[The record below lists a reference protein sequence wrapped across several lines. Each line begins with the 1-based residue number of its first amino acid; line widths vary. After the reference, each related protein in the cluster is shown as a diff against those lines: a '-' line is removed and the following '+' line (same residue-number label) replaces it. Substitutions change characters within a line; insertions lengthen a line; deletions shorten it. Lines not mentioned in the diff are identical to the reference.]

1 MENLASAEK
10 PLEPPEMPLIQPLDL
25 IEQKSVASFFQ
36 PIVSIKKIGVVGL
49 EALGRGVDTESQ
61 SLIEPQ
67 HLYKHL
73 EEKEPRLALDRL
85 FRDKGLEGY
94 TQIRSKIPGLL
105 LFLNIE
111 SSILT
116 PDTVGSGYLLKKV
129 REHRLDPSMIVIEI
143 SQSEIA
149 DKTAV
154 QRFIESQRANDFL
167 IALEDINNSR
177 DKLNQVLQL
186 KPDVVK
192 LERNLVQGMANDPY
206 QREGVRTVVNL
217 SQKLGALVVAD
228 GIENEEDALAA
239 LDLGVDMLQGNYYS
253 KPQKNDSATLGLKA
267 RIVFMASRYRRT
279 MTERMS
285 RDKDRRNRCQT
296 IAVSIFEE
304 LNEMDRDDQEKSLGN
319 FFSKYPQLE
328 CLYLLNHDG
337 VQISETVCNLKKVQ
351 ARKQFLF
358 QPAPRGTDHSL
369 KEYYCGM
376 TYNNLSRYLTEPY
389 ISLASGNLCITF
401 TGVLTNPETGKGH
414 ILCADID
421 VSQV

>member
-1 MENLASAEK
+1 MLLLWAKANGKDLMENLTSAEK
-10 PLEPPEMPLIQPLDL
+10 PLESSEMPLIQPLDL

-129 REHRLDPSMIVIEI
+129 REHQLNPSMIVIEI

-149 DKTAV
+149 DKMAV

-192 LERNLVQGMANDPY
+192 LERNLVQGMSKDSY
-206 QREGVRTVVNL
+206 KREGVRTVVNL
-217 SQKLGALVVAD
+217 SQKQGALVVAD
-228 GIENEEDALAA
+228 GIENEEDALAS
-239 LDLGVDMLQGNYYS
+239 LDLGVDMLQGNYFS

-267 RIVFMASRYRRT
+267 RIVFMASRYRRI
-279 MTERMS
+279 MTERMTQ
-285 RDKDRRNRCQT
+285 DKDRRNRCQA

-304 LNEMDRDDQEKSLGN
+304 LDKMDWDDQEKSLGN
-319 FFSKYPQLE
+319 FFSSIP
-328 CLYLLNHDG
+328 NWNAS
-337 VQISETVCNLKKVQ
+337 IS
-351 ARKQFLF
+351 
-358 QPAPRGTDHSL
+358 
-369 KEYYCGM
+369 
-376 TYNNLSRYLTEPY
+376 
-389 ISLASGNLCITF
+389 
-401 TGVLTNPETGKGH
+401 
-414 ILCADID
+414 
-421 VSQV
+421 

>member
-1 MENLASAEK
+1 MENLTSPEK
-10 PLEPPEMPLIQPLDL
+10 PVETPSIQPLDL

-36 PIVSIKKIGVVGL
+36 PIVSIKKISVVGL
-49 EALGRGVDTESQ
+49 EALGRGVDPENQ
-61 SLIEPQ
+61 RLIEPQ

-73 EEKEPRLALDRL
+73 EDKEPRLALDRL

-116 PDTVGSGYLLKKV
+116 SDTVGSGYLLRKV
-129 REHRLDPSMIVIEI
+129 QEHQLDPSTIVIEI
-143 SQSEIA
+143 SQSEGA
-149 DKTAV
+149 DKVAV
-154 QRFIESQRANDFL
+154 QKFIESQRANDFL

-177 DKLNQVLQL
+177 EKLNQVLHL
-186 KPDVVK
+186 NPDVVK
-192 LERNLVQGMANDPY
+192 LESVLVQGMAHDPY
-206 QREGVRTVVNL
+206 KREGIRTVVNL

-239 LDLGVDMLQGNYYS
+239 LDLGVDMLQGNYFS

-304 LNEMDRDDQEKSLGN
+304 LNEVDWDDQEKSLGN
-319 FFSKYPQLE
+319 FFFKHPQLE
-328 CLYLLNHDG
+328 CLYLLNQDG
-337 VQISETVCNLKKVQ
+337 VQISESICNLNKVP

-376 TYNNLSRYLTEPY
+376 TYNNLNRYLTEPY

-401 TGVLTNPETGKGH
+401 TGTLTNPETGKSH